1 MPRYLHTNVFT
12 GEQTWKEYEEGTPV
26 QDPETA
32 RLLIALTGLAL
43 SPWLYPLAAV
53 AAGAV
58 AFVAGEVADVQRLQP
73 PVSHAAI
80 LVPAGL
86 VMLLGIRVEQR
97 LGSFAP
103 YRWLRHLM
111 RLAVPVGFL
120 YLMVEGNGPDA
131 QRDLIG
137 GGVFVA
143 LIAQAILWFARHTRD
158 DWHVALRAM
167 RLRARSLAD

>member
-32 RLLIALTGLAL
+32 RLLVALTGLAL
-43 SPWLYPLAAV
+43 SPWLYPLVTA

-73 PVSHAAI
+73 PVSYVAI
-80 LVPAGL
+80 LVP
-86 VMLLGIRVEQR
+86 VVIVFLLGIRLEQR

-111 RLAVPVGFL
+111 RLAVPVAPI
-120 YLMVEGNGPDA
+120 YLA
-131 QRDLIG
+131 
-137 GGVFVA
+137 GVDTGRPIETNVLVGMAFVA
-143 LIAQAILWFARHTRD
+143 VIAQAVLWFAGSLRD
-158 DWHVALRAM
+158 DWHIALRAM
-167 RLRARSLAD
+167 RLRARSLAG

>member
-43 SPWLYPLAAV
+43 SPWLYPLAA
-53 AAGAV
+53 AAAAAV
-58 AFVAGEVADVQRLQP
+58 AVVASELADALRLQP
-73 PVSHAAI
+73 PASYASI
-80 LVPAGL
+80 LVPFAL
-86 VMLLGIRVEQR
+86 VMLIGIRIEQR
-97 LGSFAP
+97 LGAFAP

-111 RLAVPVGFL
+111 RLAAPVGLL
-120 YLMVEGNGPDA
+120 YLAMEGNGPGA
-131 QRDLIG
+131 ERDLIG

-143 LIAQAILWFARHTRD
+143 LIAQAILWFASRLRD

>member
-32 RLLIALTGLAL
+32 RLLVALTGLVI
-43 SPWLYPLAAV
+43 SPWLYPLVSV

-73 PVSHAAI
+73 PVSYAAI
-80 LVPAGL
+80 LVP
-86 VMLLGIRVEQR
+86 VVVVFLLGIRVEQR
-97 LGSFAP
+97 LGAFAP

-111 RLAVPVGFL
+111 RLAVPAGAL
-120 YLMVEGNGPDA
+120 YLIGVDNGRPIESDV
-131 QRDLIG
+131 LG
-137 GGVFVA
+137 GMVFVA
-143 LIAQAILWFARHTRD
+143 VIAQAVLWFAGRLRD
-158 DWHVALRAM
+158 DWHIALRAM